1 MSMMDMSR
9 LNRMHLPFLS
19 NPDVLHMGLKEVRE
33 ESWLEIKPLR
43 NSFRNKIELLKNFSH
58 EILFEN
64 NEFQS
69 ANMNFFEALK
79 TYLSTYYADEYTF
92 KKESIDIYLGDFS
105 NKINLI
111 KNTDLELMSC
121 LIPEDILILVPESE
135 NYILRSAAVFSPSNW
150 DLKSKINKSLDIIHE
165 PVPGY
170 EKTLSTKVNSFL
182 NRLPASRIF
191 ERFNWSIYPSEKL
204 FFHPRYPDLINENNE
219 LFLRVE
225 RQTFRKLNDSS
236 AIMFTIGVHNYPLM
250 EVLKIKGAPES
261 LMSAIKIMPESMEI
275 YKGLDVIENAIKEEI
290 YNYSSAK

>member
-1 MSMMDMSR
+1 MSMIDMSR

-19 NPDVLHMGLKEVRE
+19 KPDVLHVGLNEVME
-33 ESWLEIKPLR
+33 ESWLEIKSLR
-43 NSFRNKIELLKNFSH
+43 NSFRNKIELLENFSH

-64 NEFQS
+64 YEFQS
-69 ANMNFFEALK
+69 ANIKFFEALK
-79 TYLSTYYADEYTF
+79 TYLSIYYEDEYTF
-92 KKESIDIYLGDFS
+92 KKQSIDIHLDDFS
-105 NKINLI
+105 SQINLS
-111 KNTDLELMSC
+111 KKTDLELMSS

-135 NYILRSAAVFSPSNW
+135 NYILRNAAVFSPSNW

-170 EKTLSTKVNSFL
+170 DKTLSTKVNSFL

-191 ERFNWSIYPSEKL
+191 ERFNWSIYPSKNL
-204 FFHPRYPDLINENNE
+204 FFHPRYPELINETNE

-225 RQTFRKLNDSS
+225 RQTFRKLNDSG

-250 EVLKIKGAPES
+250 EVLQIKDAPES
-261 LMSAIKIMPESMEI
+261 LMSAIKIMPESI
-275 YKGLDVIENAIKEEI
+275 KTYKGLDVIENAIKEEI

>member
-1 MSMMDMSR
+1 MDMSR

-19 NPDVLHMGLKEVRE
+19 NPDVLHMGLSEGRE

-43 NSFRNKIELLKNFSH
+43 NSFSNKIELLKNFSH

-111 KNTDLELMSC
+111 KKTDLELMSC

>member
-1 MSMMDMSR
+1 MDMSR

-19 NPDVLHMGLKEVRE
+19 NPDVLHMGLSEVRE

-111 KNTDLELMSC
+111 KKTDLELMSC

-204 FFHPRYPDLINENNE
+204 FFHPRYSDLINENNE

-261 LMSAIKIMPESMEI
+261 LMSAIKIMPESIEI

>member
-19 NPDVLHMGLKEVRE
+19 NPDVLHMGLNEVRE

-111 KNTDLELMSC
+111 KKTDLELMSC

-150 DLKSKINKSLDIIHE
+150 DLKSKINKPLDIIHE

-191 ERFNWSIYPSEKL
+191 ERFNWSIYPSKEL
-204 FFHPRYPDLINENNE
+204 FFHPRYPELIRETNE

-225 RQTFRKLNDSS
+225 RQTFRKLNGSS

-261 LMSAIKIMPESMEI
+261 LMSAIKKMPESIKI
-275 YKGLDVIENAIKEEI
+275 YKGLNVIEKIIKEKI
-290 YNYSSAK
+290 FYFLSAK

>member
-1 MSMMDMSR
+1 MDMSR

-33 ESWLEIKPLR
+33 ESWLEIKSLG
-43 NSFRNKIELLKNFSH
+43 NSFRNKIELLENFSH

-64 NEFQS
+64 SEFQS
-69 ANMNFFEALK
+69 TNIKFFKALK
-79 TYLSTYYADEYTF
+79 TYLSTYYEDEYTF
-92 KKESIDIYLGDFS
+92 KEQSIDIRLDDFS
-105 NKINLI
+105 SQINPS
-111 KNTDLELMSC
+111 KKTELELMST

-165 PVPGY
+165 PVPAY

-191 ERFNWSIYPSEKL
+191 ERFNWSIYPSRKL
-204 FFHPRYPDLINENNE
+204 FFHPRYSELIDETNE

-225 RQTFRKLNDSS
+225 RQTFRKLNDST
-236 AIMFTIGVHNYPLM
+236 AIMFTIGVHNYLLM

-261 LMSAIKIMPESMEI
+261 LMSAIKMMPESIKI
-275 YKGLDVIENAIKEEI
+275 YKGLNVIENVIKDKI
-290 YNYSSAK
+290 YNYLSAR

>member
-1 MSMMDMSR
+1 MSS
-9 LNRMHLPFLS
+9 
-19 NPDVLHMGLKEVRE
+19 
-33 ESWLEIKPLR
+33 
-43 NSFRNKIELLKNFSH
+43 
-58 EILFEN
+58 
-64 NEFQS
+64 
-69 ANMNFFEALK
+69 
-79 TYLSTYYADEYTF
+79 
-92 KKESIDIYLGDFS
+92 
-105 NKINLI
+105 
-111 KNTDLELMSC
+111 

-135 NYILRSAAVFSPSNW
+135 NYVLRSAAVFSPSNW

-191 ERFNWSIYPSEKL
+191 ERFNWSIYPSRKL
-204 FFHPRYPDLINENNE
+204 FFHPRYSELIDETNE

-261 LMSAIKIMPESMEI
+261 LMSAIKIMPESIEI